1 MGLHGDLAGMPRRHN
16 DDANSKVYNAKP
28 RHTVP
33 NNCPSS
39 LLTKARG
46 QLNFRESELTLI
58 KPPVQDVP

>member
-1 MGLHGDLAGMPRRHN
+1 MPRRHN